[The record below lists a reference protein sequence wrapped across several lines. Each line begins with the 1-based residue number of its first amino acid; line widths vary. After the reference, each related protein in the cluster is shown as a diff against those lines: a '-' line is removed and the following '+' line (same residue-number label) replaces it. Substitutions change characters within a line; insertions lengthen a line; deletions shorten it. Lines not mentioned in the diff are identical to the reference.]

1 MQRMLCLVL
10 VLIGTIPGLA
20 AEDVWQGVERVVAV
34 GDVHGDLEQFVKVLR
49 FAGLIDE
56 EMNWS
61 GGKTHLV
68 QTGDVLDRGPA
79 VRGCLDLLMKLETQ
93 APKQGGRVHCL
104 LGNHEPMNLYGDL
117 RYVSAA
123 TLEGFRGPKS
133 KASGDRPAGYAEYQR
148 ELGPDGK
155 YGRWIRNHNTIIRI
169 GNTVFL
175 HAGISSKYALWSIRK
190 INEEV
195 RADLADFNR
204 LPGGIVQDP
213 DGPLWYRGLATGD
226 ELLLAS
232 QLVTS
237 LHLLKAERMVVSHTF
252 TDGAVTPRFE
262 GKLFLIDVGLAR
274 IYDQFSRLACLVV
287 ENGKPYALH
296 NGSRLELPADGSPEA
311 LLRYLKAASALD
323 PQPSSL
329 TNRIAKLETSLA
341 SKPR

>member
-1 MQRMLCLVL
+1 MLCLGL
-10 VLIGTIPGLA
+10 ALIGTIPGLA

-34 GDVHGDLEQFVKVLR
+34 GDVHGDLEHLVKVLR

-104 LGNHEPMNLYGDL
+104 LGNHEGMNLYGDL
-117 RYVSAA
+117 RYVSGA

-133 KASGDRPAGYAEYQR
+133 KPNGNHPAGYSEYR
-148 ELGPDGK
+148 RDLGPDGK

-169 GNTVFL
+169 DGTVFL
-175 HAGISSKYALWSIRK
+175 HGGISPKYALWSIRK
-190 INEEV
+190 INEQV
-195 RADLADFNR
+195 RDELADLSR
-204 LPGGIVQDP
+204 LPGGTVQDP
-213 DGPLWYRGLATGD
+213 DGPVWYRGLATGD

-232 QLVTS
+232 HVITT
-237 LHLLKAERMVVSHTF
+237 LHVLKADRMVVSHTF
-252 TDGAVTPRFE
+252 TDGAVTPRFD
-262 GKLFLIDVGLAR
+262 GKVLLIDIGLSR
-274 IYDQFSRLACLVV
+274 IYDEYIRLACLVI

-296 NGSRLELPADGSPEA
+296 NGSRLELPADGSAQA

-323 PQPSSL
+323 PPPSSL
-329 TNRIAKLETSLA
+329 TRRIATLEA
-341 SKPR
+341 SIALKPK